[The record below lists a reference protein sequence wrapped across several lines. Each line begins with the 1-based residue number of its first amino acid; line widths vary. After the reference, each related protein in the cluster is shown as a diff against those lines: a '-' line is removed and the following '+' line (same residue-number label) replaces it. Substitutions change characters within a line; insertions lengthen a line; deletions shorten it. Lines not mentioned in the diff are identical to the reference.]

1 MAVKTGEARD
11 LESLN
16 KPDDSAH
23 NAYNAT
29 TLKDADNLDEDGHIK
44 RTGNWITA
52 SAHIVTAVIGS
63 GVLSLAWAIAQM
75 GWVAGPVILFLF
87 AAVTWYMS
95 LLLADAYRNPRDTGK
110 RNYTYPG
117 AVSAILGGSSGMSGY
132 VWFCGII
139 QYLNL
144 VGTGIGYTVTAG
156 LSMTAVRRSNCF
168 HANQAQLNANGGESA
183 GDSLCHVSNNPF
195 MLIFGAF
202 QILLSQ
208 IPDFDRLW
216 FLSIVAAVMS
226 FSYSSIGLGLAIGK
240 TTESGHSTGF
250 AAGATATTADKTWNV
265 LNGLGS
271 MAFAYSFS
279 FVLVEIQDTIK
290 KPKTGS
296 EAGQMK
302 KATTLAIFITTGF
315 YMAVGTIGYGAFGDD
330 APTNLLTGFGFF
342 NPYWLID
349 IANVFIM
356 VHLVGAYQVFT
367 QPWYA
372 FVETTVYRY
381 CPKNFFTHKEFVI
394 RIPGIGALRL
404 TLFRLIWRTLYVCF
418 TTVIAM
424 LVPFFNDVVGL
435 LGALGFWP
443 LTVFLPIQM
452 HLKQAGVPRFGLK
465 WCVLQCVS
473 FICLLV
479 SLGAAVGSIAQ
490 IVLDTEDYTPF
501 VTNY

>member
-1 MAVKTGEARD
+1 MPFETATAMDV
-11 LESLN
+11 ESLN

-23 NAYNAT
+23 GVYNAT
-29 TLKDADNLDEDGHIK
+29 TLKNADDYDEDGHVK
-44 RTGNWITA
+44 RKGNWVTA
-52 SAHIVTAVIGS
+52 GAHIITAVIGS
-63 GVLSLAWAIAQM
+63 GVLSLAWAISTM
-75 GWVAGPVILFLF
+75 GWAAGPVILFLF
-87 AAVTWYMS
+87 AFVTWYMS
-95 LLLADAYRNPRDTGK
+95 LLLADAYRNPQNTGK

-117 AVSAILGGSSGMSGY
+117 AVSAILGGKY

-168 HANQAQLNANGGESA
+168 HENQAELQGVYQ
-183 GDSLCHVSNNPF
+183 GDGSMMCQVSNNPF

-216 FLSIVAAVMS
+216 FLSILAAVMS
-226 FSYSSIGLGLAIGK
+226 FGYSTIGLGLAIGK
-240 TTESGHSTGF
+240 TTESGHSTGSVKGYD
-250 AAGATATTADKTWNV
+250 AVIAHKTWDI
-265 LNGLGS
+265 LNGLGT

-290 KPKTGS
+290 KPSKGS
-296 EAGQMK
+296 EAHQMK
-302 KATTLAIFITTGF
+302 KATTLAIFVTTSF
-315 YMAVGTIGYGAFGDD
+315 YMAVGCIGYGGFGND
-330 APTNLLTGFGFF
+330 APGNLLTGFGFY

-372 FVETTVYRY
+372 FVESTTYKYV
-381 CPKNFFTHKEFVI
+381 PKNFFTHKEFVI
-394 RIPGIGALRL
+394 RVPGIGALRL
-404 TLFRLIWRTLYVCF
+404 TLFRLIWRTAYVCF

-424 LVPFFNDVVGL
+424 LVPFFVDVVGL
-435 LGALGFWP
+435 LGSLGFWP
-443 LTVFLPIQM
+443 LTVFLPVQM
-452 HLKQAGVPRFGLK
+452 HIAQTGLRRFSPK
-465 WCVLQCVS
+465 WCILQSVS
-473 FICLLV
+473 FICFFI
-479 SLGAAVGSIAQ
+479 SLGGCVGSIAQ
-490 IVLDTEDYTPF
+490 IVIDTQDYTPF
-501 VTNY
+501 KTTYN